1 MNKEELD
8 YLLKELNKEKID
20 QVFKELNCLE

>member
-1 MNKEELD
+1 MNKGELD